1 MKIQLDYKIDI
12 EVKESNKTKEKLS
25 VFFREFTQAEKK
37 EHDGVKKQF
46 EKIFKKAQKIGKKQ
60 SSLEKKA
67 ELHELNNDYEKA
79 LKAVNEKEIL
89 DDELEVLIDELEEIG
104 GGDQEAFA
112 EKTAED
118 RFEKLVS
125 GDGKDKLAEHAKAN
139 GYVKIMHLLDVAKAE
154 LEKKQS
160 GE

>member
-12 EVKESNKTKEKLS
+12 EVKESNKLKEKLTI
-25 VFFREFTQAEKK
+25 FFREFTQAEKK
-37 EHDGVKKQF
+37 QHEVLRKKF

-60 SSLEKKA
+60 SALEKKA
-67 ELHELNNDYEKA
+67 ELFELNENYEKA
-79 LKAVNEKEIL
+79 LKCIEDKDKL
-89 DDELEVLIDELEEIG
+89 DDELEELMDELDEIG
-104 GGDQEAFA
+104 GGNQEDFA

-125 GDGKDKLAEHAKAN
+125 GKDKEKLETYAQIK
-139 GYVKIMHLLDVAKAE
+139 GYVALMRDLDLAKSE